1 MPPIKIRNTLLGEGL
16 PKICVPIVGTTE
28 KEILEEAGSF
38 SGLPLDM
45 VEWRA
50 DWFEE
55 VTDTEAVL
63 SVLEKLREALGETAL
78 LFTFRTA
85 KEGGKRSIRREDYA
99 ALNLAVAASG
109 NADLIDVEAFWE
121 SDGTRMDGAS
131 IAEGD
136 VSGSGFAENLIRE
149 IHACGG
155 LVVASNHDFDK
166 TPDRGEMLRRLRRMQ
181 EIGGDVPKLAVM
193 PRTKSDVLELLA
205 ATEEMAGT
213 YADRP
218 IITMSMSGIG
228 AVSRICGE
236 IFGSALTFGAAKKA
250 SAPGQLAV
258 EELDAMLDVI
268 HRSL

>member
-1 MPPIKIRNTLLGEGL
+1 MSPLKIRNTLLGEGL
-16 PKICVPIVGTTE
+16 PKICIPIVGTTE
-28 KEILEEAGSF
+28 KEILEEAGNF

-63 SVLEKLREALGETAL
+63 SVLEKLREVLGETAL

-85 KEGGKRSIRREDYA
+85 KEGGKRSIQREDYA

-121 SDGTRMDGAS
+121 PDGTRMDGVS

-136 VSGSGFAENLIRE
+136 ASGSGFAENLIRE
-149 IHACGG
+149 IHARGG

-166 TPDRGEMLRRLRRMQ
+166 TPERGEMLRRLRRMQ

-205 ATEEMAGT
+205 ATEEMVRT

-228 AVSRICGE
+228 TVSRICGE

>member
-1 MPPIKIRNTLLGEGL
+1 MPPLKIRNTLFGEGR

-85 KEGGKRSIRREDYA
+85 KEGGKRPIRREDYA

-121 SDGTRMDGAS
+121 PDGTRMRC
-131 IAEGD
+131 
-136 VSGSGFAENLIRE
+136 V
-149 IHACGG
+149 
-155 LVVASNHDFDK
+155 
-166 TPDRGEMLRRLRRMQ
+166 
-181 EIGGDVPKLAVM
+181 
-193 PRTKSDVLELLA
+193 
-205 ATEEMAGT
+205 
-213 YADRP
+213 
-218 IITMSMSGIG
+218 
-228 AVSRICGE
+228 
-236 IFGSALTFGAAKKA
+236 
-250 SAPGQLAV
+250 
-258 EELDAMLDVI
+258 
-268 HRSL
+268 